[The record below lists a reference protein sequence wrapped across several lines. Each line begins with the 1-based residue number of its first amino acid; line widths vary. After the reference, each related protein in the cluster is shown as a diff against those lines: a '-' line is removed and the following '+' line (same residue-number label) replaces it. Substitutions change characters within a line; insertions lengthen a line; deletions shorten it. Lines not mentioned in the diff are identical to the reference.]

1 MRLLPL
7 VALSVALCLPM
18 AACKKGPDPAVAAAN
33 LSAGEAFLAKN
44 KTQPGVVAPAMAGVA
59 GSTART
65 ITWPDGATTSLDL
78 PASH

>member
-1 MRLLPL
+1 WHAFALLL
-7 VALSVALCLPM
+7 DGA
-18 AACKKGPDPAVAAAN
+18 
-33 LSAGEAFLAKN
+33 
-44 KTQPGVVAPAMAGVA
+44 TQPGVVAPAMAGVA